1 MLPAPVGSRAV
12 SRPGSTLRLC
22 AALVGLQAL
31 GLAGIAVFYLVELA
45 VATSDDRVRALVT
58 AGLALAAAAGLAL
71 VARGLLRRRRWARSP
86 ALVTNL
92 LVLPVAVGLLQGG
105 RWYAGVPL
113 LVWALAVLGL
123 LFAPATAAALDE
135 D

>member
-1 MLPAPVGSRAV
+1 MPGPV
-12 SRPGSTLRLC
+12 PTLRAC
-22 AALVGLQAL
+22 AVLVAGQAL
-31 GLAGIAVFYLVELA
+31 GLAGIAAFYLVELM
-45 VATSDDRVRALVT
+45 VATPGDRVRAVVT
-58 AGLALAAAAGLAL
+58 ALLALAAAAGLAL
-71 VARGLLRRRRWARSP
+71 VARGLLRRRGWARAP

-105 RWYAGVPL
+105 RWYVGLPL

-123 LFAPATAAALDE
+123 LFAPATSAALDE